1 MSSDSLYTL
10 CLGLKLESDHR
21 HYDLKAIIEIIMGL
35 RVLYPPQNNLT
46 SLRPDKQQ
54 QLLPVSSSQAR
65 SVLDQN
71 AHSQHSQRSG
81 GSKVSSG
88 SNSDHR
94 QKQNGVPNGSSPAPF
109 IVQSPDQRAQA
120 CFMVKLQALCLML
133 SH

>member
-1 MSSDSLYTL
+1 
-10 CLGLKLESDHR
+10 
-21 HYDLKAIIEIIMGL
+21 MGL

-46 SLRPDKQQ
+46 SLRPEKQQ
-54 QLLPVSSSQAR
+54 RLLPVSSSQAR

-81 GSKVSSG
+81 SKVSSH

-94 QKQNGVPNGSSPAPF
+94 QKPNGVVANGAVNGVANGSPAPF

-120 CFMVKLQALCLML
+120 CAMIRHFARCLVTKGF
-133 SH
+133 